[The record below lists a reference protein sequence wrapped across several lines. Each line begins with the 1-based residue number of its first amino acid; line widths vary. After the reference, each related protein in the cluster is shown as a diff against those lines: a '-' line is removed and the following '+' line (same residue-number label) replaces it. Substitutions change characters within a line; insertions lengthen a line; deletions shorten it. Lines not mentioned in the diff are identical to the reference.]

1 MYVYVYVYIDIQKKA
16 PQYLICMKLLNCVK
30 FHFLIGTQ
38 FIQQALFHPQN
49 IKQSI
54 WKGQILIA
62 NLLVLGWY

>member
-54 WKGQILIA
+54 
-62 NLLVLGWY
+62 